1 MTSISARYANW
12 KAPAQDGEFLIW
24 PDAAQLL
31 KDTEENG
38 RRLSAADQVRIQ
50 NVPLPEWR
58 GALRKWLGHD
68 DSPLIATGHQTEL
81 YHAGV
86 WVKGALINAAAAK
99 VGGQAYH
106 FAVDTDQPKH
116 LNIRW
121 PGCSIPLTDD
131 PAVTSAEWSGLL
143 HPPTPAHLRDIQ
155 RQLVAAESRWDFK
168 PVLDQVLDSLRR
180 FTLEPTNLSTALTNA
195 EHQLDW
201 DLGLRH
207 HAMIVSPILSSE
219 PYLAFAHHLL
229 CRADQFAADYN
240 AALAEYRA
248 EAGITSNMR
257 PMPDLHIVADAVEAP
272 FWFDDLV
279 GGSRS
284 RAQVHRSGSCWVL
297 RAGGEEFRFD
307 PAADGWT
314 AARELGSWL
323 RQHHLRISTRALT
336 LTMFLRLLVVDQ
348 FVHGIGGGRY
358 DQVTDRLIA
367 RHFKFDPP
375 AFAVT
380 TATLFFPGSVG
391 RARACLSCIA
401 QEGHR
406 LKHRLLG
413 ERKGEILAEINAL
426 PRRSVQRSLAFHQMH
441 GALSIAA
448 KANPVLRQ
456 WEARYRDAER
466 RDREDEA
473 IFDRE
478 LFYAIQP
485 RDRLVEMIGK
495 YAREFV

>member
-24 PDAAQLL
+24 PDAPQLL
-31 KDTEENG
+31 KETEENG
-38 RRLSAADQVRIQ
+38 RRLSAANQVSIQ

-68 DSPLIATGHQTEL
+68 GTPLIATGHQTEL

-86 WVKGALINAAAAK
+86 WVKGALINAAAGK
-99 VGGQAYH
+99 LGGQAYH

-116 LNIRW
+116 LNVRW
-121 PGCSIPLTDD
+121 PGSSIPLTDD
-131 PAVTSAEWSGLL
+131 PTMTSAEWSGLL
-143 HPPTPAHLRDIQ
+143 DPPTPAHLQEIQ
-155 RQLVAAESRWDFK
+155 RQLMAAEEHWDFK
-168 PVLDQVLDSLRR
+168 AALDQVLDSLRR

-207 HAMIVSPILSSE
+207 HAMIVSPMLSSE

-248 EAGITSNMR
+248 EAGITSTMR
-257 PMPDLHIVADAVEAP
+257 PMPDLHIAPEIVEAP
-272 FWFDDLV
+272 FWLDDLA
-279 GGSRS
+279 GGLRS
-284 RAQVHRSGSCWVL
+284 RAHVHRSGSCWAL
-297 RAGGEEFRFD
+297 RAGKDEFRFD

-314 AARELGSWL
+314 AARELALWL

-336 LTMFLRLLVVDQ
+336 LTLFLRLLVVDQ

-367 RHFKFDPP
+367 RHFQLDPP

-380 TATLFFPGSVG
+380 TATLFFPGAVG
-391 RARACLSCIA
+391 RSRVCLSCIA

-413 ERKGEILAEINAL
+413 DRKRDMLGEINAL
-426 PRRSVQRSLAFHQMH
+426 PRRSVQRSLAFHRMH
-441 GALSIAA
+441 AALTSAA
-448 KANPVLRQ
+448 TVNPSMRQ
-456 WEARYRDAER
+456 WQAHYRDAER

-485 RDRLVEMIGK
+485 RQRLVDMIGK
-495 YAREFV
+495 YVSEFV